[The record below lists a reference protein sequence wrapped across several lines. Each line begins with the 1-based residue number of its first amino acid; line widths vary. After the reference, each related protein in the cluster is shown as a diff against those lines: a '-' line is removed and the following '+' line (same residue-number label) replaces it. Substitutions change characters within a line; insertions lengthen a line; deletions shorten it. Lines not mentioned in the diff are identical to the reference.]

1 MEDTEIIELF
11 NLRSERA
18 IEETGRKYGITCGKI
33 AGAILKSY
41 EDAEECVNTAY
52 YKLWNTIPPKE
63 PDSLCCYLFKIVRNT
78 AITAYKRLKRNIES
92 CPYEELDEL
101 LSDSSTVEAAFDSKQ
116 LGEHINAYLSGV
128 NRRGREL
135 FTARYYFN
143 LSMADIARSFGMS
156 ESAVKTR
163 LLRIR
168 RDLKAYLEEKGVTV

>member
-1 MEDTEIIELF
+1 MEDIEIIKLF
-11 NLRSERA
+11 NQRSELA
-18 IEETGRKYGITCGKI
+18 ITETGRKYGVTCGKI
-33 AGAILKSY
+33 AGSILKNY

-63 PDSLCCYLFKIVRNT
+63 PDSLCSYLFKVVRNT
-78 AITAYKRLKRNIES
+78 AITAYNRLKRNIES

-101 LSDSSTVEAAFDSKQ
+101 ISDRTTVEEAFDSKQ
-116 LGEHINAYLSGV
+116 LAKHINAFLSGI
-128 NRRGREL
+128 NRKSREL

-143 LSMADIARSFGMS
+143 LSMADIAVSFGMS

-168 RDLKAYLEEKGVTV
+168 RDLKAYLEEKGVMV